1 MPISFSKFQVIRKD
15 CFNKKNSFYFFQDG
29 RGDVSYYVA
38 QAVLKP
44 LRSKGSSC
52 LSLVSSWGFRCVTVD
67 PVVSL
72 AFVLWSWVVTISSR
86 MSHIVI
92 LGCPLSHPERP
103 TWWLMLGSPHLILN
117 ALNSDFLGSS
127 SLSISVR
134 GSSLICHLNSFW
146 HFFFLLPFDLS
157 SFSPLGLILES
168 FPCLGSLGD

>member
-1 MPISFSKFQVIRKD
+1 MYCHPFSGRVGGENKKQNISRPELCARVYCQAAVGL
-15 CFNKKNSFYFFQDG
+15 CFLVRTILTGEQIYFELTKVSYCSRLCPFHFPNFKLLEKTALIKKNSFYFFQDG

-38 QAVLKP
+38 QAVLKL

-103 TWWLMLGSPHLILN
+103 TW
-117 ALNSDFLGSS
+117 
-127 SLSISVR
+127 
-134 GSSLICHLNSFW
+134 
-146 HFFFLLPFDLS
+146 
-157 SFSPLGLILES
+157 
-168 FPCLGSLGD
+168 